1 MRTTTAAQDPEALDK
16 LRELIDDINVAMVTT
31 VTPDGI
37 LRSRPMVT
45 QEFQSEGELW
55 FFTADDSGKA
65 RDLAEEQAVNVCY
78 AEPKDQRYI
87 SISGNATIVRD
98 REKAKELWK
107 PVLKAWFP
115 KGLDDPHLALLRV
128 RIEAAEYWDISANRM
143 KQLFE
148 TAKARVEGEA
158 PEPGDHH
165 RVDIRAT
172 PASG

>member
-1 MRTTTAAQDPEALDK
+1 MAK
-16 LRELIDDINVAMVTT
+16 LRELIDDIDVAMVTT
-31 VTPDGI
+31 VTPDGS

-45 QEFQSEGELW
+45 QQFEAEGELW

-65 RDLAEEQAVNVCY
+65 RDLAEEQAVNACY

-87 SISGNATIVRD
+87 SISGNATIVHD

-128 RIEAAEYWDISANRM
+128 RIEAAEYWDASSNRM
-143 KQLFE
+143 QQLFDV
-148 TAKARVEGEA
+148 ARARLKGQS
-158 PEPGDHH
+158 PDPGDHQ